1 MTAPKRANSI
11 QPPKLNVIERKK
23 MRHNFQMAL
32 ANKKDEEEKTIQTQQ
47 EQMEAQMHTEKEAKK
62 QLEKQL

>member
-1 MTAPKRANSI
+1 MK
-11 QPPKLNVIERKK
+11 
-23 MRHNFQMAL
+23 HNFQMAL

-62 QLEKQL
+62 KLEKDL